1 MRTNRQLKIAF
12 YDPSGRGG
20 ICHYTFQLAE
30 ALAQAGCDVTVIT
43 TEGYEL
49 EHLRRT
55 FTLRLLYKPSWLK
68 KFLIDIAPQ
77 ILNGGSNQEMTG
89 SGGRAATEVNKT
101 TSVIDHLRTLRLRMM
116 LLRAVLRLLWNHP
129 RIIHFQCLADRG
141 GDLFLMKL
149 LKWFGFKIVYTA
161 HDLLPHDMDIPENRR
176 FFQNVYELA
185 DRLIVHADNIK
196 EEMIGIFDIDPI
208 KIYVIP
214 HGSNTLF
221 FSQNGASKQAA
232 RDRLGI
238 PLDKKVILFFG
249 LIKPYKGLEYLL
261 EAFKEI
267 KEQVENVMLVIAG
280 RVADEDTAVYYHYC
294 KLLAEF
300 ADNSAVRCVT
310 EYIPFDEVGYFFST
324 TDVVVLPHVK
334 PSQSG
339 VLLSAI
345 AAGKPVVVT
354 DAGGLSEVVN
364 NAQIGFVVP
373 PKDAKALAKATIKI
387 LKTPG
392 LLEQMGREAKILAD
406 TTYSWK
412 TVATTT
418 INVYQTLNSPM
429 SG

>member
-1 MRTNRQLKIAF
+1 MRSNRPLRIAI

-30 ALAQAGCDVTVIT
+30 SLAEIGCDVTVIT
-43 TEGYEL
+43 TETYEL
-49 EHLRRT
+49 KDLARNFKVRIL
-55 FTLRLLYKPSWLK
+55 FKKSWLK
-68 KFLIDIAPQ
+68 SWLVKIMPQNPRQNDNVISLLENHVAAGESQNRRIADFLK
-77 ILNGGSNQEMTG
+77 N
-89 SGGRAATEVNKT
+89 
-101 TSVIDHLRTLRLRMM
+101 LRLRIIFSK
-116 LLRAVLRLLWNHP
+116 AVLALLWSRPHL
-129 RIIHFQCLADRG
+129 IHFQWLANGR
-141 GDLFLMKL
+141 GDLYFIKL
-149 LKWFGFKIVYTA
+149 LKLFGFKIVYTA

-294 KLLAEF
+294 KLLTEF